1 MGQMNLFG
9 TQDNTINSNS
19 HQQLPETEKWSEKQL
34 LKAEKEA
41 LGLYVSSH
49 PLKRFK
55 KVIEEYS
62 DTSTGNL
69 SEIPDDA
76 EVLIGG
82 IIDSINRTTTKR
94 GKPIAYFT
102 IEDLEGIAKCV
113 IFEKKLTALN
123 GLLHADEVV
132 FIKGNVNFRDTEP
145 SVRVTEI
152 ITPEDMEKIVENKP
166 PRNAI
171 ISLEYSQ
178 INDENL
184 SGLKKILSANKGS
197 SPVFIKFEIPGE
209 KTVTIKTSDKFSVS
223 LNENVLSEV
232 KNLVGEGSLVSQ
244 SV

>member
-49 PLKRFK
+49 PLKRYK
-55 KVIEEYS
+55 DAIEQYS
-62 DTSTGNL
+62 DASTGDL
-69 SEIPDDA
+69 PEKPDDA

-82 IIDSINRTTTKR
+82 IIDSINRTITKR

-113 IFEKKLTALN
+113 IFEKNLTSLN
-123 GLLHADEVV
+123 DLLHPDEVV
-132 FIKGNVNFRDTEP
+132 FIKGKVSFRDTEP
-145 SVRVTEI
+145 SIRVTEI
-152 ITPEDMEKIVENKP
+152 ITPEDMEKIVENKS

-171 ISLEYSQ
+171 IRLEYSQ
-178 INDENL
+178 INDETL
-184 SGLKKILSANKGS
+184 SRLKEILSANKGS

-209 KTVTIKTSDKFSVS
+209 KAVTIKTSDKFFVS
-223 LNENVLSEV
+223 LNENVLSGV
-232 KNLVGEGSLVSQ
+232 KDLVGEGSLISQ
-244 SV
+244 GV